1 MVYCRT
7 EANISQVIFFVPET
21 AYRREINT
29 DRASTENL
37 LYPPPHKEKPPFQA
51 GAAGQRS
58 TFTQRLALFNG
69 RKTDENPIELLLR
82 PFALLIHPAIIWGMI
97 TQGAMIGW
105 TVMIGVVLGI
115 AFMGPPLWF
124 NEMKTGYVYTGAFVG
139 AALGFVLSGL
149 FSDWSAR
156 LLSRR
161 NAGVYEP
168 EFRILLVVPQSLI
181 GVIGIFGFGL
191 ATDNVGKY
199 GVYLASFFF
208 GMEVMGMVLGATA
221 SALYLVDAHRDIAI
235 ESFTCL
241 LLFKNFFSFGLTW
254 KAVDWVGQLGVWKLF
269 WIIGVVQIAVCLLSL
284 PMCMFSLF
292 LSPSP
297 SPSPCVSCG

>member
-1 MVYCRT
+1 
-7 EANISQVIFFVPET
+7 
-21 AYRREINT
+21 
-29 DRASTENL
+29 
-37 LYPPPHKEKPPFQA
+37 
-51 GAAGQRS
+51 
-58 TFTQRLALFNG
+58 
-69 RKTDENPIELLLR
+69 
-82 PFALLIHPAIIWGMI
+82 MI

-115 AFMGPPLWF
+115 VFMGPPLWF
-124 NEMKTGYVYTGAFVG
+124 TETETGYMYAGAFIG
-139 AALGFVLSGL
+139 AALGFLLSGL

-156 LLSRR
+156 HLSRR

-168 EFRILLVVPQSLI
+168 EFRILLVVPQMLI

-191 ATDNVGKY
+191 ATSNVSKY

-254 KAVDWVGQLGVWKLF
+254 KAVDWVQQVGVWRLF
-269 WIIGVVQIAVCLLSL
+269 WIVGVVQIAVCLLSL
-284 PMCMFSLF
+284 PMYIFGKKNRSLMHRYSITKI
-292 LSPSP
+292 LHLD
-297 SPSPCVSCG
+297 